1 MSIPNHYRQRLTVL
15 SNLVAEVTQIVGY
28 EHVTTLEYSKEEMLR
43 HLRAFLFEK
52 NVVSN
57 WERHLPQAQ
66 RIINASKVSS
76 TGVTPSQL
84 LMPALNLD
92 RGIFLPFQVET
103 DEQIKLSEW
112 AADRLKAQKS
122 LVDAAEKAQRKKD
135 AEH

>member
-1 MSIPNHYRQRLTVL
+1 M
-15 SNLVAEVTQIVGY
+15 AEVTQIVGY

-92 RGIFLPFQVET
+92 RGIFLPLQVET

-112 AADRLKAQKS
+112 AADMLKAQKS